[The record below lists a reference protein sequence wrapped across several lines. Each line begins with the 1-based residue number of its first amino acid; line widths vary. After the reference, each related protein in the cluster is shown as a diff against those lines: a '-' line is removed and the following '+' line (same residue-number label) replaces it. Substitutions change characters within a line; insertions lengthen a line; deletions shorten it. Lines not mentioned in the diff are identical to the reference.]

1 MAQRAHLYIF
11 ECPLFWHIIVGG
23 GLRPTPYASTPYA
36 YTPYTLRLHALNA
49 LNLDDDIL
57 ARKRTDFV
65 DAVIDAL
72 AAVHNLDPKLEII
85 ELYRLALN
93 SRSGEAVRYYIYI

>member
-1 MAQRAHLYIF
+1 MAYHRGR
-11 ECPLFWHIIVGG
+11 V
-23 GLRPTPYASTPYA
+23 T
-36 YTPYTLRLHALNA
+36 TPYTLRLYALH
-49 LNLDDDIL
+49 LHDDIL

-85 ELYRLALN
+85 ELDRLAFD
-93 SRSGEAVRYYIYI
+93 SRSRKAVRYYIYI